1 MGSLSGLWVSSVR
14 VPTAMYSYFT
24 SPRGAQPSERRRQ
37 PWCSLH
43 IPHVPALESSLGK
56 MVVMLKSSASSNAHS
71 YQCLEAVSAD
81 MGDKHEHPLLA
92 CPKAGKTAKTHRA
105 RGCSPYCLLLSRVTG
120 LWGCHCWFLM
130 CSPWECS

>member
-1 MGSLSGLWVSSVR
+1 MGSLSGLWVSSVG

-43 IPHVPALESSLGK
+43 IPYVPALESSLGK

-81 MGDKHEHPLLA
+81 MGDKHERPLLA
-92 CPKAGKTAKTHRA
+92 CPKAGKTAKTHRGL
-105 RGCSPYCLLLSRVTG
+105 RLLTLPSPTVQSDRVMGVPLLVFNVLSVG
-120 LWGCHCWFLM
+120 V
-130 CSPWECS
+130 